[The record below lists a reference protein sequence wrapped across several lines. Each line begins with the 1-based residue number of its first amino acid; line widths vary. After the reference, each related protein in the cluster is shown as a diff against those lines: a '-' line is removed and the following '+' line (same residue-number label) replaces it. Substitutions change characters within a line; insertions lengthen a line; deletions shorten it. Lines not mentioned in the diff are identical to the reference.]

1 MCVRCSTNCAS
12 DEALKGLGYEGPARL
27 REAVKKAHPNVLFN
41 HMLDLGCGTGLA
53 GMAFRPLVRRLT
65 GIDLSPAMVAQA
77 RAKQVYDRL
86 DTEELVQFLAAE
98 QSNGGVY
105 DLVVAADVFDPFDLA
120 PVATAVAKVLRP
132 DGLFAFTVETYGGEG
147 VELGEKLRYRH
158 SDEHVRNALQAA
170 GLLGR
175 EAFTGCDTN

>member
-1 MCVRCSTNCAS
+1 M
-12 DEALKGLGYEGPARL
+12 
-27 REAVKKAHPNVLFN
+27 REAVEKARPNVLFN

-65 GIDLSPAMVAQA
+65 GIDLSPAMVARA

-86 DTEELVQFLAAE
+86 DTDDLVQFLAAE

-105 DLVVAADVFDPFDLA
+105 DLVVAADVFVYLFDLA

-132 DGLFAFTVETYGGEG
+132 DGLFAFTVENPRRRRCRARREAALSPQRGPCPQRPASGGPG
-147 VELGEKLRYRH
+147 C
-158 SDEHVRNALQAA
+158 A
-170 GLLGR
+170 G
-175 EAFTGCDTN
+175 AFTGCDTN